1 MELAHSAKTQK
12 PLKREGVR
20 IGNFLVLALVDTGAV
35 EKQVGKLEV
44 KNYHVQK
51 TPHFVAAKKP
61 CSDEIVLLHTF
72 TQETIDADLICL
84 IEHELGPL
92 GFITSERIFGAIL
105 FGILAST
112 FSSPRH
118 QPTIWLRFCI
128 NTLEKLRIYMNLPVP
143 KLPENSYII
152 PFATIYHRIAEL
164 LVGES
169 FLDVGSSF
177 GFLPILLTEYKLEL
191 SALACD
197 NNPDAITLSST
208 LAHAVSSHPIN
219 FILQDV
225 LAPTFPTIG
234 RFDTTTVIHVLEHL
248 TEDQLPQA
256 LKHLLQVTRHRL
268 IIAVPY
274 EQEATEVYGH
284 RQLFTPEK
292 LNFWGKWCVQ
302 HMPDRGR
309 YWCEDVAGGMLIVE
323 MD

>member
-1 MELAHSAKTQK
+1 LELAHSVKTEK

-20 IGNFLVLALVDTGAV
+20 IGNFLVLALLDNNAV
-35 EKQVGKLEV
+35 EKQVGKLQA
-44 KNYHVQK
+44 NGYHVQK

-61 CSDEIVLLHTF
+61 CSDEIILLHTF

-84 IEHELGPL
+84 VEHELGPL
-92 GFITSERIFGAIL
+92 GFVTTERIFGAIL

-112 FSSPRH
+112 FSSPRQ
-118 QPTIWLRFCI
+118 QPAIWQRFCM
-128 NTLEKLRIYMNLPVP
+128 NTLEKLRIQMNLPVAR
-143 KLPENSYII
+143 LPENSYII
-152 PFATIYHRIAEL
+152 PFGAIYHRITEL

-169 FLDVGSSF
+169 LLDVGSSF
-177 GFLPILLTEYKLEL
+177 GFLPILLSEYKPEL
-191 SALACD
+191 SAIACD

-208 LAHAVSSHPIN
+208 LAHAVNSHSIN

-225 LAPTFPTIG
+225 LAPTFPAIG

-256 LKHLLQVTRHRL
+256 LKHLLQITQHRL

-274 EQEATEVYGH
+274 EQQVTVSYGH

-292 LNFWGKWCVQ
+292 LDFWGKWCVQ
-302 HMPDRGR
+302 HILNKGR
-309 YWCEDVAGGMLIVE
+309 YWREDVAGGMLIIE